1 MILINGKIY
10 SFEDNKIIENGY
22 IKFDDKILEI
32 GDMVAFKEYDK
43 EIIDVTGKYI
53 FPGLI
58 DGHTHLGMFEDS
70 IGFEGDDGNEESD
83 PITPNL
89 RAIDAINP
97 CDKYFLEARNAG
109 ITTVATGP
117 GSANPISGQF
127 CALKTVGTVIDDM
140 IIKAPLAMKFSFGE
154 NPKTVHHAKS
164 QQPFTRMATAA
175 LMREHLQKAKDYEEA
190 LEDYKNS
197 PEEFDKPE
205 FDPKLSSLIPL
216 LNGEIHMKAHC
227 HRADDILTAIRIAKE
242 FHLKLT
248 IEHCTEGQF
257 IVDKLKAENIPC
269 FVGPTL
275 CDRSKPEMKNLTFD
289 TYKILSENGVHTSI
303 ITDHPVIPINFLPLC
318 AALAV
323 KNGMDEYEALKAI
336 TINPA
341 TALGISDRVGSLK
354 IGKDA
359 DIVVFDKF
367 PLDFMAK
374 AETVYINGKNIVKE
388 Q

>member
-10 SFEDNKIIENGY
+10 SFENDKIIENRY
-22 IKFDDKILEI
+22 IKFNDKILEI
-32 GDMVAFKEYDK
+32 GDMKDFKASND
-43 EIIDVTGKYI
+43 EIIDVMGKYI

-83 PITPNL
+83 PITPQM

-97 CDKYFLEARNAG
+97 RDKYFFEARNAG
-109 ITTVATGP
+109 ITTIATGP

-127 CALKTVGTVIDDM
+127 CAIKTIGNMIDDM
-140 IIKAPLAMKFSFGE
+140 IIKAPIAMKFSFGE
-154 NPKTVHHAKS
+154 NPKTVYHAKS
-164 QQPFTRMATAA
+164 QQPFTRMATAS
-175 LMREHLQKAKDYEEA
+175 LIREYLQKAKDYKEA
-190 LEDYKNS
+190 IEDYEKD
-197 PEEFDKPE
+197 PEEYEKPE
-205 FDPKLSSLIPL
+205 FDAKLSSLIPL
-216 LNGEIHMKAHC
+216 LNNEIHIKAHS

-242 FHLKLT
+242 FDLKLT

-257 IVDKLKAENIPC
+257 IVDKLKDENIPC

-289 TYKILSENGVHTSI
+289 TYKILSEKGVLTSI

-323 KNGMDEYEALKAI
+323 KNGMSEMEALKAI

-341 TALGISDRVGSLK
+341 IALGISDRVGSLE

-359 DIVVFDKF
+359 DIVVFDMF
-367 PLDFMAK
+367 PLELMAK
-374 AETVYINGKNIVKE
+374 AEMVFIDGENIS
-388 Q
+388 